1 MSGEKCFEPKNGT
14 KVSHKEMYECMG
26 QFEEKVDA
34 HLNSLIT
41 QVNRLVDVIDKKVEK
56 VDTEFEEHKNSDR
69 TMKLIFLA
77 VVIILCTI
85 YPAALTY
92 VPKAIA
98 AII

>member
-1 MSGEKCFEPKNGT
+1 MSGEKCFEPKNGN
-14 KVSHKEMYECMG
+14 KVTHKEMYKCMG

-34 HLNSLIT
+34 HLNSLIN
-41 QVNRLVDVIDKKVEK
+41 QVNRLVDIVDKKVEK
-56 VDTEFEEHKNSDR
+56 VDEEFEEHKNSDR
-69 TMKLIFLA
+69 ATKIIFLV